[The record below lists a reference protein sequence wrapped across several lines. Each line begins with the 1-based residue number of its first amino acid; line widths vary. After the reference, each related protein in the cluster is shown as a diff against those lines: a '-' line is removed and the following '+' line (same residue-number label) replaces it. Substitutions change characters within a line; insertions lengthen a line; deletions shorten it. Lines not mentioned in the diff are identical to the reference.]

1 MKNKKTGIWLSTLA
15 LALLSAIVVY
25 VLLLNIEKNLLTG
38 YEKETI
44 WAVKAEFP
52 EGKKI
57 VEDEMEVYFEQVEM
71 DKKLIPLD
79 VIREVKDYV
88 GYTASIQLGK
98 GTVICQTMFSDS
110 VQISSDMES
119 PVLVGCKAEDLSQVV
134 SGTLR
139 AGDII
144 NIYTINEEGIAR
156 LIWREVM
163 VYQTFDSAG
172 NEIMGDDTDS
182 TTLRVNLIL
191 EEEQI
196 ELFYTELAQGLFK
209 VIKLLK

>member
-1 MKNKKTGIWLSTLA
+1 MKNKKTGIWISTLA

-25 VLLLNIEKNLLTG
+25 VLLLNMEKNILSE
-38 YEKETI
+38 YEKETV
-44 WAVKAEFP
+44 WALKTEFSA
-52 EGKKI
+52 GKKI
-57 VEDEMEVYFEQVEM
+57 VEDEIEIYFSQVEM
-71 DKKLIPLD
+71 DKKLIPSD
-79 VIREVKDYV
+79 AIREVKDFI
-88 GYTASIQLGK
+88 GYTASINLGE
-98 GTVICQTMFSDS
+98 GTVISQTMFSDS
-110 VQISSDMES
+110 VLISSDMAS
-119 PVLVGCKAEDLSQVV
+119 PVLAGCKAEDLSQVV

-156 LIWREVM
+156 LIWKEVM

-172 NEIMGDDTDS
+172 NEIMGDDTES

-191 EEEQI
+191 EEEEI

-209 VIKLLK
+209 VIKLLR